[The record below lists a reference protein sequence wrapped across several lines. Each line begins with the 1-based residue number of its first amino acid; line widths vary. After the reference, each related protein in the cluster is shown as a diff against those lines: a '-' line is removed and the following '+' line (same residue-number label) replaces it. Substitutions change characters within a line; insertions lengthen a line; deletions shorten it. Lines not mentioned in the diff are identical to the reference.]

1 MATLTDA
8 QRKQLSSALSELKSR
23 LEKLRDSYASKNSF
37 SSAPSGQVAGAS
49 TSQPLN
55 AAQIGGAS
63 GVGFEDPEDQ
73 IEIAKQTEEVIRSG
87 GSKSQ
92 AGDSISS
99 AQASRLVGGYG
110 LEGLVD
116 PSKFAG
122 LTYGEAARRA
132 AEEQKK
138 RTGQVSFNT
147 TFSFNP
153 ETLKRTQR
161 EIDKLGFALD
171 EVDNDPFE
179 PKEFKDEEKSN
190 TLEVAARELGKLFT
204 SPEELYDAYNFNQP
218 MQAALNKY
226 VEKGGTIDSIAK
238 NITAPVTQ
246 DGPQDSASYLANL
259 RNPMA
264 NQEAEQIAIDELMPE
279 SAIAQ
284 AEIARLGRIPEDLKQ
299 LYFGDEKTMGIYQMR
314 QKQAEEEVRII
325 EEKERDAKATAR
337 DRADLAIDKNKAE
350 AKRLKNQ
357 VEENRMRAKNYMTAR
372 LAKLGALK
380 TTGAAPLAIKT
391 LDAKYDQ
398 SITQIEQT
406 YTFATR
412 EIEIGLTE
420 DLNAIENSADE
431 AILGIQEDLT
441 LGAEKMAKEVLK
453 AQQDAE
459 KETYRITEQYARRLR
474 ERTTKYTNDLKK
486 EAEKYAKQYAAAVST
501 SAAATA
507 LLSESEEAGEGTYLP
522 NRKGVVMPDGS
533 ITRVEMSPTESRQ
546 VQRANLSGLGT
557 IETFIGL
564 PNAYRNYRLS
574 SVASG
579 QARPFSTAAQLR
591 SDFEWWQEQQD
602 KEDEDTSA
610 DDDINYD
617 ELP

>member
-23 LEKLRDSYASKNSF
+23 LEKLRDSYASKSSF
-37 SSAPSGQVAGAS
+37 SSAPTGQVAGAS
-49 TSQPLN
+49 TSLPSNLN
-55 AAQIGGAS
+55 AAQLGGAS

-73 IEIAKQTEEVIRSG
+73 IEIAKQTEEVLRSG

-110 LEGLVD
+110 LEGIVD

-238 NITAPVTQ
+238 NITAPVTSE
-246 DGPQDSASYLANL
+246 GPQDSASYLANL

-279 SAIAQ
+279 SAVAQ

-314 QKQAEEEVRII
+314 QKQAEEEIRII

-337 DRADLAIDKNKAE
+337 ARADLAIDKNKAE

-357 VEENRMRAKNYMTAR
+357 VEENRMRAKNYITAR

-398 SITQIEQT
+398 QATQIEQT
-406 YTFATR
+406 YLFANR
-412 EIEIGLTE
+412 ELEIALTE
-420 DLNAIENSADE
+420 DLNNIENTADSTVNK
-431 AILGIQEDLT
+431 IQEDLT
-441 LGAEKMAKEVLK
+441 LDAEKMAKEVLK
-453 AQQDAE
+453 AQQAAE

-474 ERTTKYTNDLKK
+474 ERTTKYTADLKK
-486 EAEKYAKQYAAAVST
+486 AAEKYAKDYAKAVSA
-501 SAAATA
+501 SAAESA
-507 LLSESEEAGEGTYLP
+507 LIDGAMEGQYVKDKGVLLP
-522 NRKGVVMPDGS
+522 NGKFAELDLTPTKEREIEGLNLFGKDTILYYFRMPAKFREEFARNQIVGGGN
-533 ITRVEMSPTESRQ
+533 INSPEELQSLL
-546 VQRANLSGLGT
+546 A
-557 IETFIGL
+557 
-564 PNAYRNYRLS
+564 
-574 SVASG
+574 
-579 QARPFSTAAQLR
+579 
-591 SDFEWWQEQQD
+591 EWEAEQE
-602 KEDEDTSA
+602 A
-610 DDDINYD
+610 DDD
-617 ELP
+617 EFEGF